1 MKYGIIC
8 NLNGSSIRKDEY
20 TACRRHQRRLDD
32 IIAFQDA
39 DGEVG
44 KTERLQ
50 HLLEENCL

>member
-32 IIAFQDA
+32 ISAFQDA

-50 HLLEENCL
+50 HLLEKNCL